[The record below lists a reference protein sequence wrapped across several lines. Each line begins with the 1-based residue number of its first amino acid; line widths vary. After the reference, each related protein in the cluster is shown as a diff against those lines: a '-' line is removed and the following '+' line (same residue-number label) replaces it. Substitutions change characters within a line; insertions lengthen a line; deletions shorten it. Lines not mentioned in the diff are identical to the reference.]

1 MRWSVDRLY
10 RNRKAL
16 LIISGLV
23 IPLLLSL
30 LLLPEKTFI
39 ARILQD
45 VFYSPFWAMSNRV
58 NSLLDVY
65 EENVTLSVEVARLKY
80 ERLAYEAD
88 RVEDERFRA
97 MINALPHESYRFIPA
112 DVVAYD
118 PGRRYSAITIKAAED
133 IRRFRAVVDENGVVG
148 KTSSTTGTT
157 ANVSLLIGP
166 NCRVAARDK
175 ATQSLGIVKW
185 NSGRGLIFDDVAVEA
200 EVAVG
205 DTIISS
211 GMGGVFPEGLNLG
224 IITGITTPTSA
235 FFKQINVKPAVDF
248 SSLDNVIVMEP
259 IATEQDK

>member
-16 LIISGLV
+16 LIISGFL

-30 LLLPEKTFI
+30 LLLPEKTFV
-39 ARILQD
+39 ARVLQD
-45 VFYSPFWAMSNRV
+45 LFYSPFWALSNKV

-65 EENVTLSVEVARLKY
+65 QENVELSKEVVHLRY
-80 ERLAYEAD
+80 ERLGYESD
-88 RVEDERFRA
+88 LIENERYRA
-97 MINALPHESYRFIPA
+97 MINVLPGEQYRYIAA

-118 PGRRYSAITIKAAED
+118 PGRRYSAVTIKANED
-133 IRRFRAVVDENGVVG
+133 IRRFRAVVDENGIVG
-148 KTSSTTGTT
+148 KTSSTTGKI

-175 ATQSLGIVKW
+175 ETRSLGIVKW
-185 NSGRGLIFDDVAVEA
+185 QSGRGLIFDDVAVEA

-211 GMGGVFPEGLNLG
+211 GMGGVFPEGLILG
-224 IITGITTPTSA
+224 TITSITTPSSA
-235 FFKQINVKPAVDF
+235 FFKQINVDPAVDF
-248 SSLDNVIVMEP
+248 SSLDNVIILEP
-259 IATEQDK
+259 VEEGGP